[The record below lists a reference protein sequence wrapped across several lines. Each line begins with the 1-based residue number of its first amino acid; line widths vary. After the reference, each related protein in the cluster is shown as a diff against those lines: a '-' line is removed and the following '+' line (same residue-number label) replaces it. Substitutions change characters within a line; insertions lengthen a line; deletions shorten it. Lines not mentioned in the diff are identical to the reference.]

1 MSNND
6 THVVTT
12 PNKRPPMPIEVLRNN
27 LEGEFMNTAIAHFQ
41 GNKEM
46 ALSFKTACID
56 YVRKTPKLLDCDRV
70 SLMSAFVNAAQFRF
84 MPSGVSGE
92 CYILPYGSE
101 AKFQLGY
108 QGLVTLLYRSDKV
121 LGLQANIVYQND
133 IFEYEEGLNVKLVHK
148 PAKFGTPR
156 GEWIGVYSV
165 AQLSGGAKTF
175 MVMSKEDV
183 MKIREMSKAKNSAS
197 SPWNNNDPNLWMPKK
212 TCLIQHSKLLPK
224 TQELQQAIE
233 KDYEGEVAERPLF
246 DAGGAA
252 TAKASHAPVIHD
264 MPSNPS
270 AEEMPPDMGPD
281 ININ

>member
-1 MSNND
+1 MN
-6 THVVTT
+6 THIATT
-12 PNKRPPMPIEVLRNN
+12 PNQKPAMPIEVLRKN

-56 YVRKTPKLLDCDRV
+56 YVRKIPSLLECDRI

-92 CYILPYGSE
+92 CYILPYGKE

-108 QGLVTLLYRSDKV
+108 QGLVTLMYRSEKV
-121 LGLQANIVYQND
+121 LGLQANIVYEND
-133 IFEYEEGLNVKLVHK
+133 TFEYEEGLAPKLVHI

-156 GEWIGVYSV
+156 GDWIGVYSV
-165 AQLSGGAKTF
+165 AQLPGNAKTF

-183 MKIREMSKAKNSAS
+183 MKVRELSKAKNSKS
-197 SPWNNNDPNLWMPKK
+197 SPWNSNDPNLWMPKK

-224 TQELQQAIE
+224 TQEFIQALE
-233 KDYEGEVAERPLF
+233 KDYEGEGMDRGTLIADGP
-246 DAGGAA
+246 A
-252 TAKASHAPVIHD
+252 TAKASHSIVHEPVDNPLEDI
-264 MPSNPS
+264 PSTPYN
-270 AEEMPPDMGPD
+270 EGDEG
-281 ININ
+281 